1 MKKLYIHKGILYKG
15 KLMFISKMA
24 RFVATKTINPL
35 GFYTK
40 QQSVD
45 AAINIGKELVDLSKS
60 GKPITK
66 ELIQSTIK
74 KQVPKAN
81 VRIVTDKN
89 EFKQLLETAGE
100 SFEAIDSAAADYGA
114 VYFNMGKTKGIFD
127 PSLNCSNPNSK
138 AIPTFAH
145 EFEHYMY
152 NEHTPKQSMIMKMV
166 QKIASKKEKVK
177 PSTPIEKFETYEH
190 IALESDIQMDLIKYF
205 GIENLIKTR
214 GLKGVEPTAEGVT
227 KLLKGKNFTG
237 LTDDKRVDAYIRAI
251 TRRHINPKN
260 KDSFVDLVTV
270 KNTLDDEVRAYAV
283 GDAVKRYMTDSE
295 NITGQGLVSE
305 IYKRTSKVLKKEI
318 LKYLEYIGDNKTK
331 VAKEVRTGLPTS
343 AYVGPNPSSEA
354 ASLDSMNKVL
364 EQKINGEHKTIKV
377 KGWFK
382 AQST

>member
-1 MKKLYIHKGILYKG
+1 
-15 KLMFISKMA
+15 MFISKMA

-114 VYFNMGKTKGIFD
+114 VYFNMGKTKGIFV

-260 KDSFVDLVTV
+260 KDSFVDLLTV

>member
-89 EFKQLLETAGE
+89 EFKQLLGE
-100 SFEAIDSAAADYGA
+100 NFEAIDSATADYGA
-114 VYFNMGKTKGIFD
+114 MYFNMGKTKGIFV
-127 PSLNCSNPNSK
+127 PSLNGSNPNSK

-152 NEHTPKQSMIMKMV
+152 NEHTPKRSIFLKLV

-177 PSTPIEKFETYEH
+177 HSTPIEKFETLEH

-205 GIENLIKTR
+205 GIENLMKTK

-237 LTDDKRVDAYIRAI
+237 LTNDKRVDAYIRAI

-283 GDAVKRYMTDSE
+283 GDAVKRYMSGSG
-295 NITGQGLVSE
+295 NISGQGLASE
-305 IYKRTSKVLKKEI
+305 IYKRTSKVLKNEI

-343 AYVGPNPSSEA
+343 SYVGPNPSSEA
-354 ASLDSMNKVL
+354 ASLDSMNKIL

>member
-114 VYFNMGKTKGIFD
+114 VYFNMGKTKGIFA
-127 PSLNCSNPNSK
+127 PSLNGSNPK
-138 AIPTFAH
+138 AIPIFAH

-205 GIENLIKTR
+205 GIENLMKTKS
-214 GLKGVEPTAEGVT
+214 LKGVEPTAEGVT

-354 ASLDSMNKVL
+354 ASLDSMNKIL

-377 KGWFK
+377 KGLFK
-382 AQST
+382 TQST

>member
-1 MKKLYIHKGILYKG
+1 
-15 KLMFISKMA
+15 MFISKMA
-24 RFVATKTINPL
+24 RFIVSKTTNHF
-35 GFYTK
+35 GYYTK

-89 EFKQLLETAGE
+89 EFKQLLGE

-114 VYFNMGKTKGIFD
+114 VYFNMGKTKGIFV

>member
-1 MKKLYIHKGILYKG
+1 
-15 KLMFISKMA
+15 MFISKMA
-24 RFVATKTINPL
+24 RFIVSKTTNHF
-35 GFYTK
+35 GYYTK

-89 EFKQLLETAGE
+89 EFKQLLGE
-100 SFEAIDSAAADYGA
+100 NFEAIDSATADYGA
-114 VYFNMGKTKGIFD
+114 MYFNMGKTKGIFV
-127 PSLNCSNPNSK
+127 PSLNGSNPNSK

-152 NEHTPKQSMIMKMV
+152 NEHTPKRSIFLKLV
-166 QKIASKKEKVK
+166 QEIASKKEKVK
-177 PSTPIEKFETYEH
+177 HSTPIEKFETLEH

-205 GIENLIKTR
+205 GIENLMKTK

-237 LTDDKRVDAYIRAI
+237 LTNDKRVDAYIRAI

-283 GDAVKRYMTDSE
+283 GDAVKRYMSGSG
-295 NITGQGLVSE
+295 NISGQGLASE
-305 IYKRTSKVLKKEI
+305 IYKRTSKVLKNEI

-343 AYVGPNPSSEA
+343 SYVGPNPSSEA
-354 ASLDSMNKVL
+354 ASLDSMNKIL

>member
-114 VYFNMGKTKGIFD
+114 VYFNMGKTKGIFA
-127 PSLNCSNPNSK
+127 PSLNGSNPK
-138 AIPTFAH
+138 AIPIFAH

-205 GIENLIKTR
+205 GIENLMKTKS
-214 GLKGVEPTAEGVT
+214 LKGVEPTAEGVT

-283 GDAVKRYMTDSE
+283 GDAVKRYMSGSE

-305 IYKRTSKVLKKEI
+305 IYKRTSKVLKNEI
-318 LKYLEYIGDNKTK
+318 LKYLEYIGDNKTT

-354 ASLDSMNKVL
+354 TSLDSMNKVL

-377 KGWFK
+377 KGLFK
-382 AQST
+382 TQST